1 MGNYNTATSQ
11 IPGKINKPV
20 YEKAIDAANKL
31 EHAMEREWNENY
43 HVLEENLLTVI
54 RKMDSET
61 RQAFLTW
68 AYTTKMES
76 GRAVGKELFDEVVL
90 LFAISNLSQ
99 PEINAFSKLDDIY
112 HRCKDIAPDKIR
124 NRDSLR
130 MVYKNVRPQALKITS
145 PAVAENVQ
153 EKLWVIDPALG
164 FRGTGMSATKRAS
177 KKPQRTTPRSGCCQA
192 VKKPAAKKPVTKKPV
207 SRKVKNVDGFR
218 F

>member
-11 IPGKINKPV
+11 VTRKIDKPV
-20 YEKAIDAANKL
+20 YEKAIDAANRL
-31 EHAMEREWNENY
+31 ERAMEQGWNENY
-43 HVLEENLLTVI
+43 HVLEENLLNVI

-112 HRCKDIAPDKIR
+112 HRCKEVDPDQIR

-130 MVYKNVRPQALKITS
+130 IMYGKIRPQVLRIVS
-145 PAVAENVQ
+145 PVVAANVQ
-153 EKLWVIDPALG
+153 EKLRVIDPALG